1 MTIPEKGIICPVASQ
16 SRVLSPDY
24 CDLNYLKLFILSKS
38 LKRRERRNE
47 KGNNIKMMSIIIIII
62 IILGLFYYCCFIY
75 AFLFMFR
82 LIFCLVINLK

>member
-62 IILGLFYYCCFIY
+62 ILGYHVYFITVV
-75 AFLFMFR
+75 LSMH
-82 LIFCLVINLK
+82 FCSCSA